1 MRHWGKYRHTVWVH
15 ALIVGMLLTGQIH
28 LYTVEII
35 HHHDEDTRVCK
46 IGHHG
51 GTYLHAAAELSP
63 VCPLCQV
70 ARNGSVRPSVQTAV
84 HKPEVK
90 STFQP
95 VISQARYSANLAP
108 SLLARAP
115 PLS

>member
-1 MRHWGKYRHTVWVH
+1 
-15 ALIVGMLLTGQIH
+15 MLLTGQIH
-28 LYTVEII
+28 LYTAEIL

-63 VCPLCQV
+63 ICPLCQV
-70 ARNGSVRPSVQTAV
+70 VRNGSVRPSVQAAV
-84 HKPEVK
+84 QKPEQECNY
-90 STFQP
+90 QP
-95 VISQARYSANLAP
+95 AISQVRYSANLTL
-108 SLLARAP
+108 SLLARGP

>member
-1 MRHWGKYRHTVWVH
+1 MVWVH

-28 LYTVEII
+28 LYTAEIL

-51 GTYLHAAAELSP
+51 GTYLHPAAELDP
-63 VCPLCQV
+63 ICPLCQV

-84 HKPEVK
+84 HKPDRE
-90 STFQP
+90 SPFQR
-95 VISQARYSANLAP
+95 VISQVHYSANLTP
-108 SLLARAP
+108 LLLARGP